1 MGISSL
7 CSLRFGSLLCLLLQN
22 ATLVVLMRYSRSRH
36 DRPMFLATTAVA
48 TDEMSK
54 FLLSSVMIMIN
65 FARGVVQG
73 DAEDEEEGKGK
84 GGQSF
89 LRFLSENVVTRYA
102 LLMAVPAALFT
113 LQKNLLYIALTNLD
127 ACVYQVTYSA
137 KLLTTAVFSY
147 LILGRVFSFWQQ
159 AGLGLL
165 MVGVAL
171 VQLSQGAEMRK
182 PNGEHPLVGIA
193 AICVACVT
201 SGFAS
206 VYFEYWLKKSQD
218 FWVKQAQLSFFASI
232 IALTAVV
239 TEDWDAVKA
248 RGFYQGWDY
257 IVCLTVACEAG
268 GGIIVAVVI
277 KYADSVAKN
286 FATALAL
293 IATTT
298 MSWLFWEFHV
308 SVTFVVGAALTLL
321 ATHVYQSD
329 QAPIGKENLGK
340 AIFAVALLVLFWV
353 TVSEWG
359 LATHAVHSVFTG
371 SGGHHGHHKSHH
383 DAGAAS
389 SIAAKALASAAR
401 AGPGRAAQP
410 HLGGI

>member
-137 KLLTTAVFSY
+137 KLLTTALFSY
-147 LILGRVFSFWQQ
+147 LLLGRIFSFWQL
-159 AGLGLL
+159 AGLVML

-171 VQLSQGAEMRK
+171 VQVSQADRMRK
-182 PNGEHPLVGIA
+182 PTGEHPVIGIA
-193 AICVACVT
+193 AVSVACVT

-218 FWVKQAQLSFFASI
+218 FWVKQAQLSFFAAM
-232 IALTAVV
+232 IALTGVVSHDWVAVR
-239 TEDWDAVKA
+239 EH
-248 RGFYQGWDY
+248 GFYQGWDY

-286 FATALAL
+286 FATALSL
-293 IATTT
+293 LATTA
-298 MSWLFWEFHV
+298 MSWLFWDFEV
-308 SVTFVVGAALTLL
+308 SVTFVVGAALTLM
-321 ATHVYQSD
+321 ATHVYQSG
-329 QAPIGKENLGK
+329 APPVSKDNLGK
-340 AIFAVALLVLFWV
+340 ATFAVVLLVLFWV

-359 LATHAVHSVFTG
+359 LAKHAIHSVLLGTSHG
-371 SGGHHGHHKSHH
+371 QQHGHQHTSS
-383 DAGAAS
+383 AAS
-389 SIAAKALASAAR
+389 SVAAKHLASMSR
-401 AGPGRAAQP
+401 SGPGPRSK
-410 HLGGI
+410 LNMGGM

>member
-137 KLLTTAVFSY
+137 KLLTTALFSY
-147 LILGRVFSFWQQ
+147 LLLGRIFSFWQL
-159 AGLGLL
+159 AGLVML

-171 VQLSQGAEMRK
+171 VQVSQADRMRK
-182 PNGEHPLVGIA
+182 PTGEHPVIGIA
-193 AICVACVT
+193 AVSVACVT

-218 FWVKQAQLSFFASI
+218 FWVKQAQLSFFAAM
-232 IALTAVV
+232 IALTGVVSHDWVAVR
-239 TEDWDAVKA
+239 EH
-248 RGFYQGWDY
+248 GFYQGWDY

-286 FATALAL
+286 FATALSL
-293 IATTT
+293 LATTA
-298 MSWLFWEFHV
+298 MSWLFWDFEV
-308 SVTFVVGAALTLL
+308 SVTFVVGAALTLM
-321 ATHVYQSD
+321 ATHVYQSG
-329 QAPIGKENLGK
+329 APPVSKDNLGK
-340 AIFAVALLVLFWV
+340 ATFAVVLLVLFWV

-359 LATHAVHSVFTG
+359 LAKHAVHSVFSG
-371 SGGHHGHHKSHH
+371 SAHGRQHGHQH
-383 DAGAAS
+383 APAATS
-389 SIAAKALASAAR
+389 SVAAKYLASMSRGGPGAR
-401 AGPGRAAQP
+401 AK
-410 HLGGI
+410 LNMGGM